1 MRRLLVAAVVV
12 MLSVPQA
19 LSGPLRSAANDGSDV
34 IDPIVMVQADC
45 SAAAARE
52 AARTG
57 GRVLAA
63 RAVSGQ
69 CEVTLLV
76 PQPGGRPRRVVLTV
90 PA

>member
-1 MRRLLVAAVVV
+1 MVAA
-12 MLSVPQA
+12 A
-19 LSGPLRSAANDGSDV
+19 LALGMTALPAGVTLAADGWAGLQLAQV
-34 IDPIVMVQADC
+34 DC
-45 SAAAARE
+45 GAAARRA

-63 RAVSGQ
+63 RPDGRGA

-76 PQPGGRPRRVVLTV
+76 PQGEGRPRRVVLTV